1 MCHSAYVKV
10 KGTKSDLATLKQHLK
25 IPVANRY
32 FRVKASKKKWDGYVR
47 FYNTKSHTFSRGL
60 LPHVRRFFK
69 ANDIP
74 YTLKKLYH
82 EIDLS
87 ISEKILPGIK
97 LHHDQIWAVERW
109 LKNGG
114 YGLLWCA
121 VAAGKT
127 EMACSA
133 IKLLLKK
140 KIVHRV
146 LFAVNGLDLLNQA
159 INRVE
164 MRLGFKPDTMDAGR
178 INDTGKPVIVGSLP
192 TIYAAYSGR
201 TKNKQG
207 RERFNRMME
216 VLSTV
221 GLVIQDEVH
230 HARSRQTQVMCRLTK
245 KAKYRMGISTMPFHK
260 YDREDLQ
267 NMTAEDVTVLA
278 SMGSVVARTRPSTLI
293 KKDRLAQPYIY
304 LVPIDTDTIDAEYHM
319 VSSTHRMSWAESRKR
334 FLVGNKEL
342 HKIVV
347 KCVREAVKADITSL
361 VVVGGSRSQGL
372 KIYNRMNRKDD
383 IEVAYL
389 HGGVDSQYRE
399 KVRRKMNKGDM
410 DCVIATTIY
419 DEGVDLPEVRLLVQ
433 ACGGLSAIKTEQRIG
448 RALRKKKG
456 GQNAAIIIDFMFY
469 GNKHLQK
476 HSYARLKQYI
486 AEEGYRIHL
495 VDWDS
500 HSIYTRKL
508 LKGRGHSSELPNR
521 HDLGRLLS
529 NENHNGVQSVAST

>member
-1 MCHSAYVKV
+1 MLLICHNTYVRA
-10 KGTKSDLATLKQHLK
+10 KGTADDLDTLHKYLK
-25 IPVANRY
+25 VSVANRY
-32 FRVKASKKKWDGYVR
+32 FRTKATKWDGYVR
-47 FYNTKSHTFSRGL
+47 FYNPKSQTFSRGL

-69 ANDIP
+69 ASNIP
-74 YTLKKLYH
+74 FKLKKVYS

-87 ISEKILPGIK
+87 IPEEILSGIK

-140 KIVHRV
+140 KIVKRV

-159 INRVE
+159 INRIKL
-164 MRLGFKPDTMDAGR
+164 RLGFKPDVMAGGKFT
-178 INDTGKPVIVGSLP
+178 DTGKPVIVGSLP
-192 TIYAAYSGR
+192 TIHAAWTGR
-201 TKNKQG
+201 VKNRQRLTDMK
-207 RERFNRMME
+207 EI
-216 VLSTV
+216 LSSV
-221 GLVIQDEVH
+221 GLVVQDEVH
-230 HARSRQTQVMCRLTK
+230 HARSKQTQVMCRLTN

-267 NMTAEDVTVLA
+267 NMTAEDVTVLS

-293 KKDRLAQPYIY
+293 KKDRLARPHIY
-304 LVPIDTDTIDAEYHM
+304 LVPLNVDTIY
-319 VSSTHRMSWAESRKR
+319 RMTWAESRKR
-334 FLVGNKEL
+334 FLVGNKGL

-347 KCVREAVKADITSL
+347 ECVREATEAGVTSL
-361 VVVGGSRSQGL
+361 VVVGGSRRQGL
-372 KIYNRMNRKDD
+372 KIYNLMNRKDD

-399 KVRRKMNKGDM
+399 KIRKSMNKGNL

-456 GQNAAIIIDFMFY
+456 GQNAAVIIDFMFY
-469 GNKHLQK
+469 GNKHLQN
-476 HSYARLKQYI
+476 HSYSRLKQYI
-486 AEEGYRIHL
+486 SEESYRIHL
-495 VDWDS
+495 VDYEL
-500 HSIYTRKL
+500 HSRYVRKL
-508 LKGRGHSSELPNR
+508 LEGRGYIGSSKLPNR
-521 HDLGRLLS
+521 HDLGRLLLS
-529 NENHNGVQSVAST
+529 D